1 MNEGKYFV
9 ENCFSR
15 RAVLRRIQRKKRLRR
30 LKLAIVLCVLIA
42 LACLLLGN
50 HLAGVSVQRIVF
62 EGQAHYTEGE
72 LAACLPVSLGD
83 RMYAMSED
91 ALAQTLRSE
100 LPYLS
105 DVQISTSLDGTL
117 TVSVRERSACW
128 ALAVQDG
135 YALLDGELIALET
148 VDNPGDLCVVLAQ
161 GLPPH
166 TPGQAL
172 DQTAAALEAQARA
185 ERAAAK
191 EAGLNVSDFVI
202 PDYSTPVALLQQ
214 RLQQLTQAFAEAP
227 EDSVPARIRLTDR
240 YDLVL
245 WLRDGTQISLGND
258 SDLPTKYQKAM
269 EAIAA
274 YRQRY
279 PQLPPQTEILV
290 EVSDLSHIRI
300 SQITAN

>member
-1 MNEGKYFV
+1 MDEGKYLV
-9 ENCFSR
+9 EHCFSR
-15 RAVLRRIQRKKRLRR
+15 RAVHRRIRRKKRLRR
-30 LKLAIVLCVLIA
+30 LKLAIALCVLIA
-42 LACLLLGN
+42 LACLWLGAR
-50 HLAGVSVQRIVF
+50 LANVSVRRIVF

-72 LAACLPVSLGD
+72 LADHLPLGLGD
-83 RMYAMSED
+83 LMYATSEEE
-91 ALAQTLRSE
+91 LAQALLAE
-100 LPYLS
+100 FPYLS
-105 DVQISTSLDGTL
+105 DVQISCSLDGTL
-117 TVSVRERSACW
+117 TVSVRERSAHW

-135 YALLDGELIALET
+135 YVLLDEGLIALER
-148 VDNPGDLCVVLAQ
+148 VDSPADFCVVLAQ
-161 GLPPH
+161 GLPPY

-172 DQTAAALEAQARA
+172 EQTAAALEAQARA
-185 ERAAAK
+185 ERAEAKAA
-191 EAGLNVSDFVI
+191 GQDVSDFVI

-214 RLQQLTQAFAEAP
+214 RLQQLTQAFAE
-227 EDSVPARIRLTDR
+227 EQGDSTPARIQLTDR

-258 SDLPTKYQKAM
+258 SDLPTKYQKAR